1 MPCTMLMPQL
11 MQCEK
16 AINSDVPRYD
26 SAARIVRMA
35 CIGLA
40 PSEIEPTKTL
50 PYDMAI
56 MPRSF
61 LRPGLPPAANL
72 ATAPRKVDFDACP
85 PVFE

>member
-16 AINSDVPRYD
+16 AIRIDVPRYD

-40 PSEIEPTKTL
+40 PNEIEPTNTL

-61 LRPGLPPAANL
+61 LPPALPPAANL
-72 ATAPRKVDFDACP
+72 ATAPRNVDFDAWP